1 MKLVKGAWKLL
12 VGIKDALV
20 LILVLL
26 FFGALYT
33 LLSSGPNPGGG
44 KGGALLLALDGP
56 IVEQAEA
63 VDPRDLLVGQ
73 APIGKEYEL
82 ADVLQALKAA
92 ATDDKIKTVVLDL
105 DRFSGA
111 GQVSLENVGEA
122 LDKVRAAK
130 KPVLA
135 YATGYSDASY
145 LLAAHADEVWLDPMG
160 AAAFAG
166 PGGSRPYFK
175 GLIDRLGVNVHV
187 YRVGKYKSFVE
198 PYTLTQQ
205 SPEAKAANEQLAGAL
220 WSQWQEDVGKA
231 RPKAQLAGFV
241 ANPTGGIAAAG
252 GSMAKA
258 ALAAGIV
265 DKLGDRSAFEARVAQ
280 LAGEDADG
288 KAARFRYSALEDY
301 VAAHPAST
309 SGQQIGIITIA
320 GNIVE
325 GQAPPGTAGGDT
337 IARLI
342 TDGLAKNNLK
352 ALVVRVDSP
361 GGSALASERM
371 RIAIA
376 SAKAKGL
383 PIVVSMGNVAA
394 SGGYWV
400 TTTADRVYAEPSTIT
415 GSIGVFGIIPT
426 FEAAI
431 GKYGVTTDGVKTTPL
446 SGQPDILGGTNP
458 TTDALI
464 QAGID
469 NTYARFLELVSAGR
483 KLPIEKVAEIAQGR
497 VWDGGTARQLGLVD
511 AFGSLDDAVAEA
523 ARRANID
530 ASDVSRV
537 YLRQPQSFWASLW
550 SDEESSGGEGA
561 TDLFSKMV
569 AQQQALL
576 VSGLMDA
583 KAMIDGPAV
592 QARCLECP
600 PVSRA
605 RPRTATSIATFTS
618 RIFSWLN

>member
-82 ADVLQALKAA
+82 AEVLQALKAA

-111 GQVSLENVGEA
+111 GQVALENVGEA

-135 YATGYSDASY
+135 YATGYYDASY

-205 SPEAKAANEQLAGAL
+205 SPEAKAANEQLVGAL
-220 WSQWQEDVGKA
+220 WSQWQENVAKA
-231 RPKAQLAGFV
+231 RPKAQLASFV
-241 ANPTGGIAAAG
+241 ANPTGGFAAAG
-252 GSMAKA
+252 GNMAKA

-265 DKLGDRSAFEARVAQ
+265 DKLGGRNAFERRVAE
-280 LAGEDADG
+280 LAGEDAEG
-288 KAARFRYSALEDY
+288 KAGRFKYSALEDY
-301 VAAHPAST
+301 VAAHPSPT
-309 SGQQIGIITIA
+309 SGEQVGIITIA
-320 GNIVE
+320 GNIVDGE
-325 GQAPPGTAGGDT
+325 APSGTAGGDT

-342 TDGLAKNNLK
+342 TDGLSQRSLK

-371 RIAIA
+371 RLAIVE
-376 SAKAKGL
+376 AKAKGL
-383 PIVVSMGNVAA
+383 PVVVSMANVAA

-400 TTTADRVYAEPSTIT
+400 TTTADKVFAEPSTIT

-426 FEAAI
+426 FEGTL
-431 GKYGVTTDGVKTTPL
+431 GKYGVTSDGVKTTPL
-446 SGQPDILGGTNP
+446 SGQPDILAGTNP

-464 QAGID
+464 QAGIE
-469 NTYARFLELVSAGR
+469 NTYTRFLELVSAGR

-497 VWDGGTARQLGLVD
+497 VWDGGTARQIGLVD

-523 ARRANID
+523 ARLAKIDPAN
-530 ASDVSRV
+530 VNRV
-537 YLRQPQSFWASLW
+537 YLRQPKTFWASLW
-550 SDEESSGGEGA
+550 DDEASSDGQAS
-561 TDLFSKMV
+561 TDLFSRMV

-576 VSGLMDA
+576 IAGLADA
-583 KAMIDGPAV
+583 RAMIDGPAV
-592 QARCLECP
+592 QVRCLECP
-600 PVSRA
+600 PVVRA
-605 RPRTATSIATFTS
+605 APKPSATIATFTN
-618 RIFSWLN
+618 RILSWLN